1 MQLIGLTGGIASGKT
16 LVSDRFA
23 RHGVPV
29 IDADLLAREVVRP
42 GSRGLNALLTHFG
55 TAILTPK
62 GALDRAALRE
72 MIFVNPPDR
81 AVVDETLH
89 PLIRERSERRIG
101 EARAAGHGYAVYAVP
116 LLVETDQTARF
127 DRIVVVDV
135 PVEVQ
140 LERLLARDGSND
152 AQARDFMALKGIV
165 AGPMLLRDFGL
176 DESKLVAGPHLGHKL
191 RAIRSV
197 LDRNPDLPFLL
208 IGDSGQHDPEVYR
221 TVVAEYPGRI
231 RAVYIRDVSEAARD
245 RVVDEIADTL
255 AESDVDLLLV
265 PDTLAAAH
273 HAAKHGWIEPAAL
286 DVIATDTLDERRR
299 HAPLDDQPA

>member
-42 GSRGLNALLTHFG
+42 GSRGLNALITHFG
-55 TAILTPK
+55 TAILTTK
-62 GALDRAALRE
+62 GELDRAALRE

-116 LLVETDQTARF
+116 LLVETDQTSRF

-152 AQARDFMALKGIV
+152 AQARAMLAAQATRADRLAV
-165 AGPMLLRDFGL
+165 ADDVIDNTG
-176 DESKLVAGPHLGHKL
+176 
-191 RAIRSV
+191 
-197 LDRNPDLPFLL
+197 
-208 IGDSGQHDPEVYR
+208 
-221 TVVAEYPGRI
+221 TV
-231 RAVYIRDVSEAARD
+231 EATLAR
-245 RVVDEIADTL
+245 VDEL
-255 AESDVDLLLV
+255 HERY
-265 PDTLAAAH
+265 AAS
-273 HAAKHGWIEPAAL
+273 AAMNARPPR
-286 DVIATDTLDERRR
+286 D
-299 HAPLDDQPA
+299 